1 MRTHRDLN
9 VSFQSVLISTR
20 CLDHARPS
28 YSPTD
33 SFLQLYCMPWSTMRR
48 HVSGSLGIMFACH
61 DRSRVQSCLAQ
72 CKKRSSRRSTRET
85 KKAETALA
93 ELRGRAE
100 AEKEGLKA
108 AAAGAEERHA
118 AVQTSVAKLEQ
129 ELQSYKVCAPCL
141 GRRLF
146 KVCGADA

>member
-1 MRTHRDLN
+1 MLSYWDVGYHRALL
-9 VSFQSVLISTR
+9 SVIVR
-20 CLDHARPS
+20 
-28 YSPTD
+28 
-33 SFLQLYCMPWSTMRR
+33 F
-48 HVSGSLGIMFACH
+48 
-61 DRSRVQSCLAQ
+61 SC
-72 CKKRSSRRSTRET
+72 RSTRET

-129 ELQSYKVCAPCL
+129 ELQSYKVCAPRVSSEL
-141 GRRLF
+141 SSF
-146 KVCGADA
+146 CGAEA

>member
-1 MRTHRDLN
+1 ML
-9 VSFQSVLISTR
+9 SVIGR
-20 CLDHARPS
+20 C
-28 YSPTD
+28 
-33 SFLQLYCMPWSTMRR
+33 
-48 HVSGSLGIMFACH
+48 
-61 DRSRVQSCLAQ
+61 SC
-72 CKKRSSRRSTRET
+72 RSTRET

-129 ELQSYKVCAPCL
+129 ELQSYKVRASSVGSDL
-141 GRRLF
+141 SNG
-146 KVCGADA
+146 CGEDA

>member
-1 MRTHRDLN
+1 MAPHLSSLQVMTEAGSNRAFLN
-9 VSFQSVLISTR
+9 IN
-20 CLDHARPS
+20 
-28 YSPTD
+28 
-33 SFLQLYCMPWSTMRR
+33 
-48 HVSGSLGIMFACH
+48 
-61 DRSRVQSCLAQ
+61 
-72 CKKRSSRRSTRET
+72 KRSPCRSTRET

-129 ELQSYKVCAPCL
+129 ELQSYKVCAQYL
-141 GRRLF
+141 GS
-146 KVCGADA
+146 KSSEVCRADA